1 MKNCFTGSFTSKNI
15 KSKIKNRIYQK
26 YASKVVNVV
35 VEQGVTKIGN
45 GAFACMPKLKTARI
59 QGSIG
64 TAAFW
69 GCTNLEKV
77 TYVNG
82 KGTME
87 FACFAECKK
96 LKNIVIAEGVSAM
109 DKSCFA
115 NCKKLKKV
123 ELPTTLKS
131 IGEICFFGCSNVT
144 VTIKGKI
151 TKCDV
156 YAFYKVRNCKIV
168 LKTAAAKKGKKVL
181 AKALKKGKNK
191 TVKIK

>member
-1 MKNCFTGSFTSKNI
+1 MFLQWI
-15 KSKIKNRIYQK
+15 
-26 YASKVVNVV
+26 
-35 VEQGVTKIGN
+35 
-45 GAFACMPKLKTARI
+45 
-59 QGSIG
+59 
-64 TAAFW
+64 
-69 GCTNLEKV
+69 NLV
-77 TYVNG
+77 SQ
-82 KGTME
+82 
-87 FACFAECKK
+87 
-96 LKNIVIAEGVSAM
+96 IV
-109 DKSCFA
+109 
-115 NCKKLKKV
+115 KKLKKV

>member
-1 MKNCFTGSFTSKNI
+1 
-15 KSKIKNRIYQK
+15 
-26 YASKVVNVV
+26 
-35 VEQGVTKIGN
+35 
-45 GAFACMPKLKTARI
+45 
-59 QGSIG
+59 
-64 TAAFW
+64 
-69 GCTNLEKV
+69 
-77 TYVNG
+77 
-82 KGTME
+82 
-87 FACFAECKK
+87 
-96 LKNIVIAEGVSAM
+96 M

-191 TVKIK
+191 TKHHCQKNCKSKSCFGSINYSCSFFFRSDLRKCNLKSLKADCKPKKIYRKDQLINSNLMCTNHPCKKYSIIESNEP